1 MDFDSTPMNMTTL
14 LVAALAVFAVI
25 MLLRKRYDSNLPL
38 FFYLIAVLFSNLT
51 DRELNPFLLYGGLA
65 FALLLRFEFLNQG
78 FSKIVA
84 FFATSS
90 MCLII
95 YVLMSE
101 VFGDGSP
108 PF

>member
-1 MDFDSTPMNMTTL
+1 MDFDGTPMNMTTL
-14 LVAALAVFAVI
+14 LVAALAAVAVF

-38 FFYLIAVLFSNLT
+38 FFYFIAVLFSNMT
-51 DRELNPFLLYGGLA
+51 DRELNPILLYGGLV
-65 FALLLRFEFLNQG
+65 FAMLLRFEFLNQG

-90 MCLII
+90 LCLII
-95 YVLMSE
+95 YVLVAD
-101 VFGDGSP
+101 VFGDGSM